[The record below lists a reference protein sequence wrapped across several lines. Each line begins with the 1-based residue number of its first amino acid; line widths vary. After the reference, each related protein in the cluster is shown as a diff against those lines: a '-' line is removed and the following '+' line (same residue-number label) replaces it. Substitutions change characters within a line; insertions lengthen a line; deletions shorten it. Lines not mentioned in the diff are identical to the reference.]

1 MKKILIAIVLL
12 VIGAAAASPFLIG
25 SQIEKSAR
33 QQVDLANKQLV
44 AAVKSNPQFEDASIE
59 IKSYEKGYMNSKAQ
73 ALLSVSVN
81 LPGEPETKV
90 YEVPLNT
97 EITHGPYLGDAGFGA
112 AKMVSHPDLSSLDL
126 PDVINNDTFTIEN
139 LVSFSGDM
147 DQKATVAPI
156 KYDAEGTIF
165 DFAGA
170 TITSNANLE
179 NRSTFTGLMDVQQLV
194 VSSEDEPNQFVLKPF
209 KMDVKGKGDD
219 KLMQGNYEAKSG
231 VIEATIGDDS
241 SIVMQSMQMAGTYA
255 QAKGADMMIGDANGS
270 FKDIVFIN
278 KEISEDPIKLPE
290 LAITS
295 TMSQPDGTDLD
306 VTVKYSATLD
316 PSLMAIMQSPVDVKT
331 ADLEVTF
338 KSLPIE
344 AIKKYQNLVQE
355 LSSET
360 DDEKVAQKMQGE
372 LFTIMQMMTKN
383 ATATHLE
390 LHAKSDAG
398 DLNAD
403 IDAGF
408 KPGLDLSEQELMMLM
423 GAADPQQILSVLVGR
438 GHIDLNKG
446 ITDKAGL
453 TPMIQMMAADFV
465 TLEGDT
471 FKSDIQITDGQ
482 LLINGSTLPFL
493 APPAAPAPAM
503 DAPVMQQPEGL
514 TDVTDVPATDVISE
528 SEQKSE

>member
-1 MKKILIAIVLL
+1 MKKIIIALVVL

-33 QQVDLANKQLV
+33 QQIDLANQQLV
-44 AAVKSNPQFEDASIE
+44 TAIKSNPTLKDASIE
-59 IKSYEKGYMNSKAQ
+59 IKSYEKGYLNSKAQ
-73 ALLSVSVN
+73 AVLNVSLN

-112 AKMVSHPDLSSLDL
+112 AKMISHPDLSSLDL
-126 PDVINNDTFTIEN
+126 PDAINNDTFIIEN

-156 KYDAEGTIF
+156 KYDAEGTLF

-209 KMDVKGKGDD
+209 KMDIKGKGDD

-241 SIVMQSMQMAGTYA
+241 SIVMQSMQMAGSYA
-255 QAKGADMMIGDANGS
+255 QAKGADMMIGDAEGV
-270 FKDIVFIN
+270 FKDIVFTN
-278 KEISEDPIKLPE
+278 QALSPEPIKLPE
-290 LAITS
+290 LKVS
-295 TMSQPDGTDLD
+295 SVMSQPDGTDLD
-306 VTVKYSATLD
+306 ITVKYAAVLD
-316 PSLMAIMQSPVDVKT
+316 SSLMAIMQSPVDVKT

-338 KSLPIE
+338 KSLPVE
-344 AIKKYQNLVQE
+344 AIQKYQNLVQE
-355 LSSET
+355 LSSEQ
-360 DDEKVAQKMQGE
+360 DSEKVAQKMQGE
-372 LFTIMQMMTKN
+372 LFSIMQMLSKN

-408 KPGLDLSEQELMMLM
+408 KPGLDMSEQELAMLM

-438 GHIDLNKG
+438 GHIDLDKG

-453 TPMIQMMAADFV
+453 TPMIQIMAADFV
-465 TLEGDT
+465 TLEGET

-482 LLINGSTLPFL
+482 LLVNGTPLPFL

-503 DAPVMQQPEGL
+503 DAPVMQQSEGL
-514 TDVTDVPATDVISE
+514 TDTTDVPATEVTPE

>member
-1 MKKILIAIVLL
+1 MKKIIIAIVVLL
-12 VIGAAAASPFLIG
+12 IGAAAASPFLIG

-33 QQVDLANKQLV
+33 QQVDLANEQLV
-44 AAVKSNPQFEDASIE
+44 TAVKSSPQFSNASIE
-59 IKSYEKGYMNSKAQ
+59 IKSYEKGYLNSKAQ
-73 ALLSVSVN
+73 ALLSVSLN

-97 EITHGPYLGDAGFGA
+97 VITHGPYLGDAGFGA
-112 AKMVSHPDLSSLDL
+112 AKMISHPDLSSLDL
-126 PDVINNDTFTIEN
+126 PDAINNDTFTIEN

-156 KYDAEGTIF
+156 KYDAEGTLF

-179 NRSTFTGLMDVQQLV
+179 NRSTFTGLMDVKQLT
-194 VSSEDEPNQFVLKPF
+194 VSGEDEPNQFVLKPF

-219 KLMQGNYEAKSG
+219 KKMEGDYEAKSG
-231 VIEATIGDDS
+231 VIEATIGDEA
-241 SIVMQSMQMAGTYA
+241 SIVMQSLSMAGTYS
-255 QAKGADMMIGDANGS
+255 QAKGADMMIGDAKGV
-270 FKDIVFIN
+270 FKDIVFTN
-278 KEISEDPIKLPE
+278 KELSPDPIKLPE
-290 LAITS
+290 LTVS
-295 TMSQPDGTDLD
+295 SLMTQPDGTDLD
-306 VTVKYSATLD
+306 VTVKYAAVLD
-316 PSLMAIMQSPVDVKT
+316 SSLMAIMQSPVDVKT

-338 KSLPIE
+338 KALPIE
-344 AIKKYQNLVQE
+344 AIQKYQNLMQD
-355 LSSET
+355 LST
-360 DDEKVAQKMQGE
+360 AQDDDKVAEKMQSE
-372 LFTIMQMMTKN
+372 LFSIMQMLIKN

-446 ITDKAGL
+446 ITDKAGV
-453 TPMIQMMAADFV
+453 TPMIQIMAADFV
-465 TLEGDT
+465 TLEGDL

-482 LLINGSTLPFL
+482 LLVNGSPLPFL
-493 APPAAPAPAM
+493 APPAPAAPAM
-503 DAPVMQQPEGL
+503 DAPMAKDEDL
-514 TDVTDVPATDVISE
+514 TDVTEALESDVAPE